1 MMEERPDRRQARI
14 TCLDRVLPLLLKLV
28 QKRENEIAV
37 QILGRQ
43 CARLAPGALG
53 GEEDEHAQGV
63 AVAGDRRGARVPL
76 LGQPVA
82 EERLQQRRE
91 RWMCAHETPPSAKA
105 RSAAIPNRSAV
116 ALT

>member
-53 GEEDEHAQGV
+53 GEEDESRFRKSAQDDKWSFCLTVGT
-63 AVAGDRRGARVPL
+63 L
-76 LGQPVA
+76 CPVSYTH
-82 EERLQQRRE
+82 LTLPTNRE
-91 RWMCAHETPPSAKA
+91 
-105 RSAAIPNRSAV
+105 V
-116 ALT
+116 